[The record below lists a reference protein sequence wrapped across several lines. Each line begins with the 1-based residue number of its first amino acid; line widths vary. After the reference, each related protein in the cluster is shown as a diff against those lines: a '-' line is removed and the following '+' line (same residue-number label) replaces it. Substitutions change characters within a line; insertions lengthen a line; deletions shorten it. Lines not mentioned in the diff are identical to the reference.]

1 MLATPAELRATAKK
15 MDDLA
20 DQLEAEGRKVGAALS
35 ATASMMAGFRLAAA
49 AVGTC
54 GQLELCNATNVRDL
68 RLMAQHLRTTADE
81 YEQRN
86 EAYTQLLK
94 S

>member
-1 MLATPAELRATAKK
+1 MLATPAELRAAANKL
-15 MDDLA
+15 DEFA
-20 DQLEAEGRKVGAALS
+20 DQLEAEGRKVGAAAS
-35 ATASMMAGFRLAAA
+35 AAAGTMGGFRLALA

-54 GQLELCNATNVRDL
+54 GQLEQCNATNVRDI
-68 RLMAQHLRTTADE
+68 RQMARHLRTTADE

-86 EAYTQLLK
+86 QAYTQMLK